1 MNRYPDIPECSKGFT
16 LIEVLVALTIL
27 GIALAAAS
35 RAASV
40 ATDSAREARLRT
52 IATWVAQNRI
62 AELTAMRIFPSTGTT
77 NGRAQMAGIDFEWQ
91 QLTSET
97 PNTAFRKIELNILRP
112 GDTQSLTTMNAYLT
126 RPPGFSP

>member
-40 ATDSAREARLRT
+40 ATDSAR
-52 IATWVAQNRI
+52 
-62 AELTAMRIFPSTGTT
+62 
-77 NGRAQMAGIDFEWQ
+77 
-91 QLTSET
+91 
-97 PNTAFRKIELNILRP
+97 
-112 GDTQSLTTMNAYLT
+112 
-126 RPPGFSP
+126 